1 MPRRI
6 TLALAVAL
14 LLTVAAVGGV
24 WFARGQNAPTEPA
37 PAGGPAAD
45 PAAPPPALAPVGL
58 QIVADGGEGPFEL
71 SVGEDLQLQA
81 AVELEDGSVR
91 HDAPITWTSSDPR
104 IAVVGP
110 SGILRARGAGRVIV
124 QAHLAPLDA
133 QARVEIAE

>member
-14 LLTVAAVGGV
+14 LLLVAAAGGV
-24 WFARGQNAPTEPA
+24 WLARGQDAASEPA
-37 PAGGPAAD
+37 SASGSAAD

-58 QIVADGGEGPFEL
+58 RIVAEGGEGPFEL
-71 SVGEDLQLQA
+71 SVGQDLQLGA

-91 HDAPITWTSSDPR
+91 HDAPVTWTSSNPR

-110 SGILRARGAGRVIV
+110 SGILRARAGGQVTV
-124 QAHLAPLDA
+124 QAHLAPLNA
-133 QARVEIAE
+133 QARVEIAK